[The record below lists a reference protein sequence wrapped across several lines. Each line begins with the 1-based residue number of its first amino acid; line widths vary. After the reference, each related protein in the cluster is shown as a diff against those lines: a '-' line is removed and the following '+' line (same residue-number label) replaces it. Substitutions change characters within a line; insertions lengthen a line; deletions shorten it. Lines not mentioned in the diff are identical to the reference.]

1 MEEILHQL
9 IDSLSQYLQG
19 FYTSQVVVGDFFHQQ
34 YHPYIQWDGES
45 QNFPTSRA
53 RNDGGGRR
61 SILKKLPCLRC
72 GKYCK
77 KQTSRNGRGENGN
90 LKKYYCKKKHTALEG
105 RIMLKPSK
113 YAGGRVKLEI
123 QKVWSFYYFERTL
136 LKTT

>member
-90 LKKYYCKKKHTALEG
+90 LKTILLQKKTHGLRRKDHVEAIKICWGACKIGNSE
-105 RIMLKPSK
+105 SQ
-113 YAGGRVKLEI
+113 V
-123 QKVWSFYYFERTL
+123 FL
-136 LKTT
+136 LF